1 MNSAKKSD
9 NKPISIDPRLL
20 EEKLNL
26 HEKVLKKKMN
36 NSRINLELKE
46 MRETINDLIENR
58 KKKLEICN
66 SLKKSEDITI
76 ENNRN
81 TIQKMSINQIQSSS
95 GRLKYSFI
103 NDEEY
108 EKIKREKLEKEYYTI
123 IEELNQVKEEVFRK
137 VYLFKIK
144 LGPCSKK

>member
-1 MNSAKKSD
+1 LNSAKKSD